1 MTRLQR
7 ELNGELG
14 SYWKKDAEERV
25 ARVAREFEEGKITVD
40 EEYVLRNCIGRVVTS
55 EIQELVFVGV
65 EFKMDEYEL
74 IYDRT
79 NDARVEETRKAIE
92 VYKASRK
99 DYSEEEMFEM
109 RAAFGKGTKV
119 VNILTGKEV
128 IL

>member
-14 SYWKKDAEERV
+14 SFWKKDAEKRV
-25 ARVAREFEEGKITVD
+25 AKVAKEFEEGKITVD
-40 EEYVLRNCIGRVVTS
+40 ENYVLRNCIGRVVTK

-79 NDARVEETRKAIE
+79 NDAREEETRKAIE
-92 VYKASRK
+92 VYKASQREYT
-99 DYSEEEMFEM
+99 DEDLFEM

-119 VNILTGKEV
+119 VNLLTGREV